1 MNMKLRSHG
10 NNTILIK
17 KNTANQNN
25 QRYRDTRNNSEKSI
39 LIKKNPLVETVSSYN
54 VIFAASLLILPKI
67 VPINQVV
74 ITII

>member
-39 LIKKNPLVETVSSYN
+39 LIKKNSLVEMVSSYN
-54 VIFAASLLILPKI
+54 VIFAASLLILPKLS
-67 VPINQVV
+67 P
-74 ITII
+74 

>member
-39 LIKKNPLVETVSSYN
+39 LIKKNPLVEMVSSYN
-54 VIFAASLLILPKI
+54 VIFAASLLILPKLS
-67 VPINQVV
+67 P
-74 ITII
+74 